1 MVLELGATPDDDWVD
16 DDLAMAVVGAMDG
29 GLWVA
34 VMELAV
40 LRGRDPAGVTCW
52 GSTAS
57 GVVDGD
63 EACGLGRDIEL
74 WLSPPPLVAWELDAR
89 DKPGLAPLGAVEEVE
104 GVMLEVLG
112 VGLLRE
118 TEELL
123 SPMLAKA
130 VVTPETWDGPGL
142 VMGWL
147 MLVER

>member
-1 MVLELGATPDDDWVD
+1 MFMVLELGATPDDDWVD
-16 DDLAMAVVGAMDG
+16 DDLAMAAVGAMDR
-29 GLWVA
+29 GLWCV

-63 EACGLGRDIEL
+63 EACGYIEL
-74 WLSPPPLVAWELDAR
+74 WLSPLPWVVLELDAR
-89 DKPGLAPLGAVEEVE
+89 DNPGLVPLGAVEEVE

-118 TEELL
+118 TEEVL

-147 MLVER
+147 VLVER